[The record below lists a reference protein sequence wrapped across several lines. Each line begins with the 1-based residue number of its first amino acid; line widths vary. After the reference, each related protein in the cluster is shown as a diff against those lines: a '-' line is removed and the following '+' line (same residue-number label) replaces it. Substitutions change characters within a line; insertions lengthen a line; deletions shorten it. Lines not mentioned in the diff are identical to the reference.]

1 MQSQVSLSILLA
13 RRVRKAK
20 EKIVLV
26 SDVQVRLLVVLELN
40 QTRSH
45 NVQAIMRFD
54 MSMSLGR
61 YLLNII

>member
-20 EKIVLV
+20 GKIVLV

-40 QTRSH
+40 RTRSH

-54 MSMSLGR
+54 MSMSFGR